1 MSTLRLALPVL
12 ALCALALGGCE
23 KKIDAPIEAG
33 VCWQMIPL
41 TGGKVKFNK
50 VSSNRTSLE
59 ACAASL
65 EGVRE
70 RFLALGSS
78 QEDMI
83 GAYQGNYLFLGRTG
97 IFTSTSLEGARW
109 PALVRTDDGRL
120 APPGA
125 VAQ

>member
-1 MSTLRLALPVL
+1 MNTLRLVLPALAV
-12 ALCALALGGCE
+12 CALALGGCE

-50 VSSNRTSLE
+50 VASNRTSLE

-70 RFLALGSS
+70 RFMALGSS

-83 GAYQGNYLFLGRTG
+83 GAYQGNYLFLGRNG
-97 IFTSTSLEGARW
+97 VFTSTSLEGARW
-109 PALVRTDDGRL
+109 PALVRTSDGRL
-120 APPGA
+120 APPSV